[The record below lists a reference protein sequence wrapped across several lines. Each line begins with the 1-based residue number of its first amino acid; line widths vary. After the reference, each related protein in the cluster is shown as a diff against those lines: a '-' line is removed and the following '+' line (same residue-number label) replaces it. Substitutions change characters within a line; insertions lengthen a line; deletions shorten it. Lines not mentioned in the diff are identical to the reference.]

1 MRKVTPLSTRKADHI
16 RINLDEDV
24 SSALTTGLSRYRFI
38 HEALP
43 EINLDEIDTTVTI
56 FKRQLNTP
64 ILISSMTGG
73 TEEAGLINQN
83 LASAAQE
90 MKIAMGLGSQRTAFN
105 HPETVNTFQVRKW
118 APDILLFANLGAIQL
133 NNDFGVEQ
141 CLKAVEMVEA
151 DALVLHLNP
160 LQEALQP
167 FGNTNFKDLIK
178 KIELVCKSLSVP
190 VIIKEVGWGISK
202 STAVK
207 LFDVGVQAI
216 DVAGAGG
223 TSWSQVEMHRAKNQ
237 YQARLAS
244 SFIDWG
250 IPTAEAVVHVRQAL
264 PNALVFASG
273 GIRNG
278 VDIAKCIALGANLVG
293 MANPFLKTAAISLD
307 ETLSEIKL
315 VHSEL
320 LLSMFA
326 VGAGS
331 IRSLQ
336 ATPLLKIQ

>member
-1 MRKVTPLSTRKADHI
+1 MRKVTSISARKADHI
-16 RINLDEDV
+16 RINLDENV
-24 SSALTTGLSRYRFI
+24 SSALNPGLNHYRFI

-43 EINLDEIDTTVTI
+43 EINLDEINTKVTI
-56 FKRQLNTP
+56 FNRQLNAP

-73 TEEAGLINQN
+73 TEEAGRINQN
-83 LASAAQE
+83 LAIAAQE
-90 MKIAMGLGSQRTAFN
+90 MQIAMGLGSQRAAFD
-105 HPETVNTFQVRKW
+105 HPEITKTFQVRKW

-133 NNDFGVEQ
+133 NYDFGLEQ

-151 DALVLHLNP
+151 DALILHLNP

-167 FGNTNFKDLIK
+167 GGNTHFKDLIH
-178 KIELVCKSLSVP
+178 KIEIVCKNLSVP
-190 VIIKEVGWGISK
+190 VIVKEVGWGISK
-202 STAVK
+202 TTALK

-223 TSWSQVEMHRAKNQ
+223 TSWSQVEMHRAKDQ
-237 YQARLAS
+237 YQARLAE

-250 IPTAEAVVHVRQAL
+250 IPTAEAVIQVRQAL

-278 VDIAKCIALGANLVG
+278 IDIAKCIALGANLVG
-293 MANPFLKTAAISLD
+293 MANPFLKTAVISSD
-307 ETLSEIKL
+307 ETISEIKL
-315 VHSEL
+315 AHSEL

-326 VGAGS
+326 VGVES
-331 IRSLQ
+331 IPALQ
-336 ATPLLKIQ
+336 STTLVKI